1 MLRDMQ
7 QIQREVTCMDAN
19 KLKNKIIANGCT
31 VSKTAELLGMH
42 KSSLYRK
49 LNGFE
54 KFTINEAAKL
64 KDILGLTDLEA
75 LAIFLTR
82 W

>member
-1 MLRDMQ
+1 
-7 QIQREVTCMDAN
+7 MDAN
-19 KLKNKIIANGCT
+19 KLKNKMAINGFT
-31 VSKTAELLGMH
+31 VSKTADLLGIH

-54 KFTINEAAKL
+54 KFTINEAVEL

-75 LAIFLTR
+75 LAIFLSR
-82 W
+82 M

>member
-1 MLRDMQ
+1 
-7 QIQREVTCMDAN
+7 MDAN
-19 KLKNKIIANGCT
+19 KLKNKMIANGCT

-42 KSSLYRK
+42 KSTLYRK

-82 W
+82 G

>member
-1 MLRDMQ
+1 
-7 QIQREVTCMDAN
+7 MDAN
-19 KLKNKIIANGCT
+19 KLKTKIATRGFT

-75 LAIFLTR
+75 LAIFLSR
-82 W
+82 N

>member
-1 MLRDMQ
+1 
-7 QIQREVTCMDAN
+7 MDAN
-19 KLKNKIIANGCT
+19 KLKNKMIANGCT

>member
-19 KLKNKIIANGCT
+19 KLKNKMIANGCT

>member
-1 MLRDMQ
+1 
-7 QIQREVTCMDAN
+7 MDAN
-19 KLKNKIIANGCT
+19 KLKNKMIANGCT

-54 KFTINEAAKL
+54 KFTINEAVKL

>member
-1 MLRDMQ
+1 MLHETQ

-19 KLKNKIIANGCT
+19 KLKNKMIANGCT

>member
-1 MLRDMQ
+1 MG
-7 QIQREVTCMDAN
+7 AN
-19 KLKNKIIANGCT
+19 KLKNKMIANGCT